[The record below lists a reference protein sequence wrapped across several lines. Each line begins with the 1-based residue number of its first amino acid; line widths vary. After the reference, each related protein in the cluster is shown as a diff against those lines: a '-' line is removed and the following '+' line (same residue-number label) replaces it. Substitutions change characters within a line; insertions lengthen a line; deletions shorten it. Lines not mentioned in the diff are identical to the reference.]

1 MTAAEFPVIMSTG
14 ISPLPAL
21 RGCPCEP
28 AELLGQGG
36 VLTAMPDDS
45 LTDIDGTGTVES
57 VTKEDV
63 ICQGPAVS

>member
-1 MTAAEFPVIMSTG
+1 
-14 ISPLPAL
+14 
-21 RGCPCEP
+21 
-28 AELLGQGG
+28 
-36 VLTAMPDDS
+36 MPGDS